1 METDGVS
8 KFLGSYKFKR
18 TGLFLGILAFILF
31 ISLSSMPHEAKFCA
45 AIAILMSIWWVTE
58 AVPLAVTSLV
68 PLVLFPLSG
77 VISGKD
83 AAAAY
88 TNSTIFLFLGGFII
102 ALAMEKMESP

>member
-1 METDGVS
+1 MFQ

-68 PLVLFPLSG
+68 PLVC
-77 VISGKD
+77 
-83 AAAAY
+83 
-88 TNSTIFLFLGGFII
+88 FLFR
-102 ALAMEKMESP
+102 E